1 MSVKDASKTVVNDCL
16 QIKEGEAVLV
26 IVDQK
31 SLAIGESL
39 LEACL
44 EVNSEVA
51 LIKMIE
57 RTTHGEEPPEFVAA
71 AMKNADVVLA
81 PTTKSLSHTQ
91 ARIEACK
98 NGARIA
104 TMPGITEDIMI
115 RTLGADYD
123 KISKLSKKF
132 AQKLDQTKEVKITT
146 AKGTELSFSIEGRK
160 ATADTGKIINKGEY
174 GNLPAG
180 EAFTAPIEGSA
191 NGTLVI
197 DGAIAGINDMDEDI
211 IVSIKDGLVEKIEGG
226 KAAAEIREL
235 LSSADDEN
243 VYNIAEL
250 GIGTNMEAQLSS
262 SLLEAE
268 KVFGTVHIAFGDN
281 ASMGGNVE
289 AAIHIDGVILEPNL
303 YLDGELVIEKG
314 EHLI

>member
-16 QIKEGEAVLV
+16 QIKEGETVLV

-44 EVNSEVA
+44 EVNSEAA

-197 DGAIAGINDMDEDI
+197 DGAIAGINDMDENI

-235 LSSADDEN
+235 LSSADDPN

-281 ASMGGNVE
+281 ASMGGNIE

>member
-1 MSVKDASKTVVNDCL
+1 MSVEEASKTVVNDCL
-16 QIKEGEAVLV
+16 QIKKGEDVLV
-26 IVDQK
+26 IVDPK
-31 SLAIGESL
+31 SVAVGESL

-44 EVNSEVA
+44 EVNAEAA

-57 RTTHGEEPPEFVAA
+57 RTTHGEEPPKFVAA

-104 TMPGITEDIMI
+104 TMPGITEDMMI

-123 KISKLSKKF
+123 KISNLSKKF
-132 AQKLDQTKEVKITT
+132 AAKLDQSKEVKITT
-146 AKGTELSFSIEGRK
+146 AKGTELSFSIAGRK
-160 ATADTGKIINKGEY
+160 ATADTGIIVNKGEY

-180 EAFTAPIEGSA
+180 EAFTAPVEGSA

-211 IVSIKDGLVEKIEGG
+211 VVTIKDGLVKKIEGG

-250 GIGTNMEAQLSS
+250 GIGTNEEAQLSS

-303 YLDGELVIEKG
+303 YLDGEAVIEKG
-314 EHLI
+314 KHLI